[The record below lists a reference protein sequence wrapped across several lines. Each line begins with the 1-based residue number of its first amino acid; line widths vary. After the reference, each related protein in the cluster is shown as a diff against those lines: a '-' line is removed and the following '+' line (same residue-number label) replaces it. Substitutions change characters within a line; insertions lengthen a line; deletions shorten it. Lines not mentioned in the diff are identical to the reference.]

1 MELIHQNLNQLNMIW
16 NLYCNWLRNAEEN
29 QEVLRRWWAKPHIK
43 FNYLHGYG
51 AFRTVYHYYKMH
63 DEEEFYSF
71 CRLTIR
77 QFNCLYE
84 MVAPN
89 LLKHICLHFDL
100 SMLMLLDILIYSY
113 LAAAD
118 SVNKNSAFYN
128 LGKSTLYAVIPEV
141 CSVISSVVGPK
152 FLRTPSTEDFRRIA
166 QEYEEQLHFPHCI
179 GAIDAKHFEIKKP
192 EHSGSL
198 FFNYKNFFN
207 ISLMAVCDVHRRFTM
222 VNLGDYGSANDAGN
236 FANGDIGSSL
246 ENGEIRLPMPEP
258 LQNSNAVCPFYLI
271 GDGGFPLKSYLM
283 KPYLR
288 TNNMS
293 IPQKIFNY
301 RLSHARQVIEC
312 AFGEL
317 SKTWEVNMKK
327 LEWKLSNCELIILA
341 TLCLHNYKITMDLRE
356 KRGYKYHW
364 IDAPEEFVEN
374 EQHNAIAPPINV
386 NEIHLR
392 QELSQYL
399 ISPAGSVPWQ
409 WTKI

>member
-1 MELIHQNLNQLNMIW
+1 
-16 NLYCNWLRNAEEN
+16 
-29 QEVLRRWWAKPHIK
+29 
-43 FNYLHGYG
+43 
-51 AFRTVYHYYKMH
+51 MH

-89 LLKHICLHFDL
+89 LLKHSNRPSLPPELRLASVIN
-100 SMLMLLDILIYSY
+100 Y

-312 AFGEL
+312 AF
-317 SKTWEVNMKK
+317 
-327 LEWKLSNCELIILA
+327 A